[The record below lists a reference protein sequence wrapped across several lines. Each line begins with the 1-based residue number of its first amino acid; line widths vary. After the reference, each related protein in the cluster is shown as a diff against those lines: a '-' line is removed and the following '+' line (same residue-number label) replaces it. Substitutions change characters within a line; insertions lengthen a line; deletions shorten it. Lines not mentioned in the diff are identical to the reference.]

1 MSSNIWILTTGN
13 SDVQLK
19 ISGICRWNELSK
31 KLPHEFGEED
41 KEKDMFLVPARAM
54 GMAIGEKLGY
64 SIHEHL
70 CFPLLDNF
78 SQKLE
83 QEKKDI
89 NQIIV
94 ILTDQR
100 FIRENCEDGDPGLD
114 SPYWK
119 DTCTLKPI
127 IEKYLKS
134 KFPQSEINYVTIQ
147 PKSESE
153 SLDSWDQVPKLIM
166 KELFNSS
173 SILGLMKDQD
183 LNNIYVSHQAGTPAI
198 SSAIQFLSLS
208 RFGKKVKFLVS
219 NEYKSESTKIINTSN
234 YLRGLKLQEAKI
246 LLKRF
251 DYSGV
256 LDLLKDDLLDDPN
269 NQDEKMDNIKNLL
282 SAAIKWNTSEFKV
295 KSNTSKAEGF
305 IEELKKLP
313 KFEKTAEERL
323 KYYWW
328 PAYEAAYLAV
338 VRIEQGNS
346 VEALFH
352 SFRSVEGLI
361 VNWLKNE
368 YPDDII
374 ENNGLIFKRSIIEK
388 LPNNIRKTIEGEF
401 FDKQN
406 KKELPEKRIDHKFFF
421 QTIKKLEIN
430 KNDDMKKFYKVT
442 KTQRNKIFHNILGL
456 SEEEVFKAWETT
468 TKDHWEKRVLC
479 CLNFITDEKFNSLE
493 DASIMYQVHEEIVRE
508 LENYESTCLY
518 T

>member
-1 MSSNIWILTTGN
+1 MNIWIVTIGN
-13 SDVQLK
+13 SDIRLGDKLEGDWQTYYGKKRHL
-19 ISGICRWNELSK
+19 LSK
-31 KLPHEFGEED
+31 DHHFKPVKLED
-41 KEKDMFLVPARAM
+41 DTLHTVPARV
-54 GMAIGEKLGY
+54 LGTILGSELNDKIY
-64 SIHEHL
+64 NDLH
-70 CFPLLDNF
+70 FPLLDVLSN
-78 SQKLE
+78 KL
-83 QEKKDI
+83 QEVNPPDR
-89 NQIIV
+89 III
-94 ILTDQR
+94 ILTDQNKVYEPKPDKR
-100 FIRENCEDGDPGLD
+100 

-127 IEKYLKS
+127 VEKYLNN
-134 KFPQSEINYVTIQ
+134 KFPESKVEDVRIEPESKAEGLDNWD
-147 PKSESE
+147 KSLNLVRRELSKVE
-153 SLDSWDQVPKLIM
+153 FTSLNDIDNV
-166 KELFNSS
+166 
-173 SILGLMKDQD
+173 
-183 LNNIYVSHQAGTPAI
+183 YVSHQAGTPAI
-198 SSAIQFLSLS
+198 SSAIQFVSLVK
-208 RFGKKVKFLVS
+208 FGKKVQFLVS
-219 NEYKSESTKIINTSN
+219 NEYEPENTRFIRISN

-256 LDLLKDDLLDDPN
+256 QSLLKDDLLDDPN
-269 NQDEKMDNIKNLL
+269 NQDEKIDNIKNLL
-282 SAAIKWNTSEFKV
+282 NVAIKW
-295 KSNTSKAEGF
+295 NTSKAEGF

-368 YPDDII
+368 YPDDIKN
-374 ENNGLIFKRSIIEK
+374 NNGLIFKRSIIEK

-401 FDKQN
+401 FDKKN

-430 KNDDMKKFYKVT
+430 NNSSMRIFYEHT
-442 KTQRNKIFHNILGL
+442 KTERNKIFHNILGL

-468 TKDHWEKRVLC
+468 TKDHWQKTVLE
-479 CLNFITDEKFNSLE
+479 CLNFITGKEKEFNSLE